1 MSSPVSKKPEE
12 KKVVKKV
19 YKIGIRFYDE
29 GSAMI
34 IRKDLPALID
44 KTDNSVRWLYDH
56 GYQEADIEIVGIKP
70 DCWGDFYPTIT
81 DPMIIVKSEPTLVE
95 KITGWVPVLDGTA
108 KGPAD
113 TITIT
118 TVNLGTGTVV
128 QEQVKDIFDGI
139 PVPVDPIVEQ
149 ILKTL
154 DIPKA
159 SVTTLDQIFTPMSTE
174 EAIKNASDCS
184 LTSPD

>member
-56 GYQEADIEIVGIKP
+56 G
-70 DCWGDFYPTIT
+70 
-81 DPMIIVKSEPTLVE
+81 
-95 KITGWVPVLDGTA
+95 VPLKRICVLTF
-108 KGPAD
+108 
-113 TITIT
+113 T
-118 TVNLGTGTVV
+118 N
-128 QEQVKDIFDGI
+128 
-139 PVPVDPIVEQ
+139 
-149 ILKTL
+149 
-154 DIPKA
+154 KA
-159 SVTTLDQIFTPMSTE
+159 AGELRDRLE
-174 EAIKNASDCS
+174 RRA
-184 LTSPD
+184 